1 MPDKKIVLCDADDT
15 IENLCETWVNHLNYK
30 YGTKVKVSDVNDWD
44 VSRFFPEL
52 TKDQVYA
59 PIYIKEFWRHI
70 LPISDECVEIL
81 NAINNRHN
89 LYIVTATNYQTCDTK
104 IERILEL
111 FPFLEWSQFIIASK
125 KQLVYGDYLIDD
137 GVHNFAGGHYKGILF
152 DRPHNHLFNNDA
164 AGLTRVYTWNEI
176 GNILL

>member
-1 MPDKKIVLCDADDT
+1 MVDKKIVLCDADDT
-15 IENLCETWVNHLNYK
+15 IENLCETWVNYLNCR
-30 YGTKVKVSDVNDWD
+30 YGTKVAADDVVDWD

-52 TKDQVYA
+52 TKNQVYD
-59 PIYIKEFWRHI
+59 PIYNKEFWKGI
-70 LPISDECVEIL
+70 LPIDGCYDVLSG
-81 NAINNRHN
+81 INRQYD

-104 IERILEL
+104 IERILEIY
-111 FPFLEWSQFIIASK
+111 PFLNWSQFIIAAK

-152 DRPHNHLFNNDA
+152 DRPHNRLFNHTA
-164 AGLTRVYTWNEI
+164 AGLTRVYTWDEI